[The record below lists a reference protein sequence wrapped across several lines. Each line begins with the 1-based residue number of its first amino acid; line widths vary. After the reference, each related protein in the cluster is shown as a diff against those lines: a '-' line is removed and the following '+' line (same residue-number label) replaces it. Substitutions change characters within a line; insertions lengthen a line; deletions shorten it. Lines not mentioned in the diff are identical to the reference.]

1 MCTTSLSI
9 RDFPLNIQ
17 RWFVGFETLGWEE
30 DENKQ
35 IGGFEYESITAEEIH
50 DSRDGFAKS
59 KGRVG
64 KIRRYPISKKALLK
78 WRTPCTAIF
87 P

>member
-59 KGRVG
+59 KRL
-64 KIRRYPISKKALLK
+64 KKRNPAKNNNSLKFLALK
-78 WRTPCTAIF
+78 N
-87 P
+87 